1 MTPPV
6 QVPPPVQV
14 APHAQVTPPVQVPPP
29 VQVAPHAQV
38 VLHDHGDHSGQVAY
52 YSAKQIDDSDQV
64 GKFGS
69 KIETLSDTNY
79 PLSIQL
85 ESETLQKYQD
95 RISFRSY
102 LESGYKKYRL
112 WLSMTLGSNY
122 AQHLNFCVARNIN
135 KENPYVMGLDIEV
148 RYVLKRLENLFGVND
163 MKHYESVIQK
173 TLEQNFEMSDAH
185 VKNIIHSYLKNPKSF
200 DLTLSAAEFDKRLS
214 QVPTIDLD
222 RHSFK
227 CWRNANHTVL
237 NNTPYPITQDD
248 IFGGEALSPPS
259 GAHLGLQMLELNG
272 YLPAMVQPRRARTYG
287 VTFI

>member
-1 MTPPV
+1 VTPLPV
-6 QVPPPVQV
+6 PLAPHAQKTPSVPVTPHAQKTPSVPVT
-14 APHAQVTPPVQVPPP
+14 PHAQVTPSVP
-29 VQVAPHAQV
+29 VAPYAQV
-38 VLHDHGDHSGQVAY
+38 TPLQLPVTH
-52 YSAKQIDDSDQV
+52 SDQV
-64 GKFGS
+64 DKFGS
-69 KIETLSDTNY
+69 KIETLPDTNY
-79 PLSIQL
+79 PMSIQL

-95 RISFRSY
+95 RIPFRSY
-102 LESGYKKYRL
+102 LENGYKKYRL

-148 RYVLKRLENLFGVND
+148 RYVLKRLENLFSVND
-163 MKHYESVIQK
+163 MKHYENVIQK

-185 VKNIIHSYLKNPKSF
+185 VKNIVHSYLKNPKSF
-200 DLTLSAAEFDKRLS
+200 ELTLSAAEFDKRLS

-227 CWRNANHTVL
+227 CWRNANHAVL

-248 IFGGEALSPPS
+248 IFGGEALSPPT
-259 GAHLGLQMLELNG
+259 GAHIGLQMLELNG
-272 YLPAMVQPRRARTYG
+272 YLPAIHGRRARTYG